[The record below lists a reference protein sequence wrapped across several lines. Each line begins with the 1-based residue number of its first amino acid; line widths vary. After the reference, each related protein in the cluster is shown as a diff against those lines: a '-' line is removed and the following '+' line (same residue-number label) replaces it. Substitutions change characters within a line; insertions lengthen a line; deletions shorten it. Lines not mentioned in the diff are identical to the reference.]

1 MVQVR
6 QQFPVRPANVSDFP
20 AITQMCVSAREESLV
35 GSQLCSPD
43 EAALTRQLS
52 VLASLPGGQL
62 QVLEAEG
69 QIQGFTLL
77 RLLDQD
83 LLHGQPTLYIEA
95 LYIAPTF
102 RRKGAGHALMAAAA
116 KIAADSGAV
125 DVYSQPLPGSRGT
138 QRFLARLGFAPAA
151 AHRVVSTAALQR
163 ALTSDSGLRRSPART
178 LEDLIAKRRRS
189 RVETHSG
196 PVDLRSFQEQVQ
208 RGERGRAVPAS
219 RHHTAAV
226 RRTHRAS

>member
-1 MVQVR
+1 VVQVR
-6 QQFPVRPANVSDFP
+6 QQFPVRPAVPSDFP
-20 AITQMCVSAREESLV
+20 GIARMCVSAREESLV

-43 EAALTRQLS
+43 ESALCRQLE
-52 VLASLPGGQL
+52 VLATLPGGHL
-62 QVLEAEG
+62 QVLEGDGAL
-69 QIQGFTLL
+69 QGFMLL
-77 RLLDQD
+77 RVLDQD
-83 LLHGQPTLYIEA
+83 LLHDAPTLYIEA

-102 RRKGAGHALMAAAA
+102 RRKGAGHALMSAAAD
-116 KIAADSGAV
+116 IAADSGAV

-163 ALTSDSGLRRSPART
+163 ALASDSGIRRSPART
-178 LEDLIAKRRRS
+178 LEDLIARRRRS

-208 RGERGRAVPAS
+208 RAERVHRGTGLRPHTGATRRA
-219 RHHTAAV
+219 
-226 RRTHRAS
+226 HRAS